1 MSRDKNFYDSAY
13 GNFANDVL
21 SEIRIATY
29 GQDLGQSSW
38 ITADEYDHFCG
49 LLKIDERS
57 NVLETASGSGGPAVY
72 MAEKYGCTVTGI
84 DINEDGVAN
93 ANQLASSRGL
103 SNVHFQTV
111 DVAGRF
117 PFDDGSFDAVI
128 CTDAA
133 NHFADRLHV
142 LREWA
147 RILKPGGRLLFTDPV
162 VITGP
167 VTNSELFDRSNIGLF
182 VFIPPETTENFI
194 SEAGLKLLS
203 REDATANIALTSG
216 RWLNART
223 DRRDSL
229 LAVESETDFNS
240 LQTFLTA
247 VHTLTSQRRLSRFA
261 FLAEK

>member
-1 MSRDKNFYDSAY
+1 MSRDTNFYDSAY

-21 SEIRIATY
+21 SEIRIETY
-29 GQDLGQSSW
+29 GKDLGQNRW
-38 ITADEYDHFCG
+38 ITADEYDHFCE
-49 LLKIDERS
+49 LLKIDKQSR
-57 NVLETASGSGGPAVY
+57 VLETASGSGGPAIY

-84 DINEDGVAN
+84 DINEDGVII
-93 ANQLASSRGL
+93 ANQLASAHGL
-103 SNVHFQTV
+103 SNVRFQTV

-117 PFDDGSFDAVI
+117 PFEDCCFDAVI

-142 LREWA
+142 VREWS

-167 VTNSELFDRSNIGLF
+167 VTNRELFDRSNIGLF
-182 VFIPPETTENFI
+182 VFIPPETTERFI
-194 SEAGLKLLS
+194 TDAGLRLVN
-203 REDATANIALTSG
+203 REDVTANIALTSG
-216 RWLNART
+216 RWLNARAE
-223 DRRDSL
+223 RRDAL
-229 LAVESETDFNS
+229 LQIESETDFDS

-247 VHTLTSQRRLSRFA
+247 VHTLTSDRRLSRFA